1 MAGLLDYIATPAG
14 QGLLA
19 AVAGGMAGARRGQP
33 VNSIGRG
40 LLAGTVGYAQGL
52 DRQTQEQQLA
62 GQQQDRA
69 QMRDLRDLQMSQA
82 RTQMEREQGQQ
93 AWRQGLPDVMK
104 QATETSYGASDVGP
118 TMTPANPDA
127 LKKYAMLP
135 NSPFADEIMKQ
146 TIMPKESNYKTV
158 GSTMIRIGPN
168 GEVIPVFSEPPKP
181 EGSTSS
187 MKEYEYAKTQGYE
200 GTFQQ
205 YQTDMKK
212 AGASNTNVNVNATK
226 PFINEFAG
234 GLGKAMSDARTNAQ
248 GAVSTIGTVQR
259 LNEALD
265 AGVMAGP
272 GTSFRQFGLQIGSM
286 LGVSGKDA
294 QEKLLNTRA
303 AIQSLAQ
310 LELDAAQQMKGQ
322 GQITEAERSIIRRAA
337 SGDID
342 SMTAAELR
350 VLGNVLDRSARTKI
364 EAYNAQVEPLMS
376 APETRGIA
384 PFLRVNPPEMPKP
397 KGQVPSVVRKPQG
410 QGAAPGAPKFLG
422 FEE

>member
-1 MAGLLDYIATPAG
+1 MAGLLDFLNTPAG
-14 QGLLA
+14 QGLLSA
-19 AVAGGMAGARRGQP
+19 AAGGLAGARRGTP
-33 VNSIGRG
+33 LNNIGRG
-40 LLAGTVGYAQGL
+40 LLAGAAGYSQGL

-62 GQQQDRA
+62 MQQRERD
-69 QMRDLRDLQMSQA
+69 QMNELRNLQMSQA
-82 RTQMEREQGQQ
+82 RMGLEREQGQQ

-104 QATETSYGASDVGP
+104 QATEASYGASDVGP

-127 LKKYAMLP
+127 LKQYAMLP
-135 NSPFADEIMKQ
+135 NSPFADEILKQ
-146 TIMPKESNYKTV
+146 NIMPKESSYKTV

-181 EGSTSS
+181 DAAPSS
-187 MKEYEYAKTQGYE
+187 VREYEYAKGQGFQGTYE
-200 GTFQQ
+200 Q
-205 YQTDMKK
+205 YQKEMKR
-212 AGASNTNVNVNATK
+212 AGASSTNVSVNATK
-226 PFINEFAG
+226 PFINEFGA

-286 LGVSGKDA
+286 LGVAGKDA
-294 QEKLLNTRA
+294 EEKLLNTRA

-342 SMTAAELR
+342 SMTAGELR
-350 VLGNVLDRSARTKI
+350 VLGGVLDRTARSKI
-364 EAYNAQVEPLMS
+364 EAYNAQIEPLMS
-376 APETRGIA
+376 APETAGIA

-397 KGQVPSVVRKPQG
+397 KGPVPSVVRKPQG
-410 QGAAPGAPKFLG
+410 QAGAPKFLG